1 MVAFDPGGTDMTCP
15 ISWRASTIRR
25 LVALFAVATAFVL
38 GAAVGVEAEPMGRE
52 LRASLGA
59 SWTGDYDGMVARRT
73 VRALVPLSRMFLYY
87 DRNELHGLSVETL
100 RDFEKQINKGRS
112 KLEHVTVHLI
122 PTPRDHLVEDLVAG
136 RGDIAVGNLTI
147 TPERRERVDFGA
159 PFLGDVRELVA
170 TGAKAAPIAPID
182 DLAGRRITVRRASS
196 YHDSLRA
203 VDEILRGRGRAGIDI
218 VEADPWLEDEDLFEM
233 VDAGLIEATVA
244 DEHKFEAWSRVHP
257 ELVAHRAAPVRSGG
271 ETAWAFRRESPLL
284 KQEVD
289 RFVATA
295 RKGTEAGNIAYATY
309 VRGDRWLARAE
320 DPTNIDLLK
329 RLAGH
334 FETYGERYGIDPYL
348 LAAVAFQESHFDHR
362 TKSRAG
368 ARGLMQMMPAIAR
381 DRNVALPDIADLETN
396 VHAFAKYF
404 AFLRRTYVA
413 QPEMSEHDRMMILL
427 ASYNAGPERIKKL
440 RRTAR
445 DPNVWAENVE
455 WAVWKSIGFE
465 TVRYV
470 GQVQKYYVVF
480 RDMIEGLKLRRAV
493 SQRK

>member
-1 MVAFDPGGTDMTCP
+1 MAR
-15 ISWRASTIRR
+15 ISVSPSQALLRIFACIAVASTIS
-25 LVALFAVATAFVL
+25 LAST
-38 GAAVGVEAEPMGRE
+38 VGVGAEPVGRV
-52 LRASLGA
+52 LRASLTA
-59 SWTGDYDGMVARRT
+59 PWTGDYDGMVARRT
-73 VRALVPLSRMFLYY
+73 IRALVPLSRMFLYY

-100 RDFEKQINKGRS
+100 RDFEKQINKGRN

-122 PTPRDHLVEDLVAG
+122 PTPRDRLFDDLVAG

-159 PFLGDVRELVA
+159 PFLGEVREVVV
-170 TGAKAAPIAPID
+170 TGPKAAPIATID
-182 DLAGRRITVRRASS
+182 DLAARKITVRRASS
-196 YHDSLRA
+196 YYDSLRTA
-203 VDEILRGRGRAGIDI
+203 DVSLRDRGLAGIDI

-233 VDAGLIEATVA
+233 IGAGLIEATVA
-244 DEHKFEAWSRVHP
+244 DEHKFQAWSRVHP
-257 ELVAHRAAPVRSGG
+257 ELVAHRATPLRSGG
-271 ETAWAFRRESPLL
+271 ETAWAFRKGSPLL
-284 KQEVD
+284 KQEID

-320 DPTNIDLLK
+320 DPANIEFLK

-362 TKSRAG
+362 TKSHAG
-368 ARGLMQMMPAIAR
+368 ARGLMQMMPATAR

-396 VHAFAKYF
+396 IHAFAKYF
-404 AFLRRTYVA
+404 AFLRRTYVD

-440 RRTAR
+440 RKTAR

-455 WAVWKSIGFE
+455 WVVWKSIGFE

-470 GQVQKYYVVF
+470 SGVQKYYVVF
-480 RDMIEGLKLRRAV
+480 RDMSEGLKLRRAAN
-493 SQRK
+493 RKK